1 MKKIN
6 QNNNRM
12 KKHVFL
18 FCAFVMMLFSAC
30 TKIAVTET
38 IPLPEHP
45 RPDFERALWQNLN
58 GHWSFTFDETI
69 ASKALAENKSTS
81 LDRQI
86 LVPFPWGSKLSEV
99 ENIGDSPYRNASG
112 ETDTKGDIGWYGREI
127 TVPKSWE
134 GKRVF
139 LVIGASDWDTQV
151 WLDGKEV
158 GRHQGGYIPFECE
171 LKDVQFGQK
180 QQLMIKADDT
190 SSDAHLYGKQGYG
203 NARGIWQTVYL
214 EARGENY
221 IRSIH
226 FTPNI
231 DNSTVQVDVAF
242 SAPTAV
248 DEVFKLVFKT
258 GDQETFVGKVEGKDH
273 AQYIIPIKN
282 QHLWDLDD
290 PFLYEVTA
298 SLGDQDEVNTYFGQ
312 RKVGVIQFPGA
323 DYNYVALNNKP
334 IYLQLCLDQSY
345 HPEGFYTFPSDEFMK
360 NEILISKKLGLN
372 GNRIHIKVEVPR
384 KLYWADKL
392 GLLIMADT
400 PNFWGQ
406 PIPEAREDWERC
418 LRGQVERD
426 YNHPS
431 IFAWVNF
438 NETWGLKEKD
448 GTYLPE
454 TQEWV
459 RSMYHLT
466 KSLDPSRLVEDQS
479 ACNRDHV
486 ESDINSWH
494 AYRPGHMW
502 EKEIKMYVDNT
513 FPGSSFNYI
522 GENKQTDAP
531 MINSECGNVWGY
543 EGSAGDCD
551 YTWDYHIMI
560 DAFRRYPK
568 CAGWLYTEHHDVINE
583 WNGYVQYDR
592 SPKIDGL
599 DELVPGMTMADFQS
613 LYYISPERYL
623 YTEPKGGE
631 KLDIP
636 FYASFMTDK
645 NPGALTLETELV
657 GWNQLGEFKSYE
669 NGKTPVVFEPFMSRT
684 AGSVAV
690 NIPEAKGIYLLRMVL
705 KGDGKVLHHN
715 FLTFRV
721 KEGTDMKADNACM
734 LTFAPASFTDQKWS
748 LKQTSV
754 YDGLKVDGFGNGY
767 FEYEVSIPEQIE
779 FDKIASAELV
789 FEASSKEPFGKDFDK
804 SEIEDNYMLG
814 GGTFDHC
821 KSANSYAMTD
831 TKPWKSQLD
840 VLVNG
845 KSIGKQELAD
855 DPADHRG
862 ILSWGSQP
870 HTNRMLE
877 AGSYG
882 ELFQINIPVELLQK
896 DRKAVIRFVVPEEA
910 QNGGLAIYGKDF
922 GRYPLDPTLV
932 LKLK

>member
-1 MKKIN
+1 MKKY
-6 QNNNRM
+6 
-12 KKHVFL
+12 VFSL
-18 FCAFVMMLFSAC
+18 CVLVVSLLSAC
-30 TKIAVTET
+30 TKTAVTES

-45 RPDFERALWQNLN
+45 RPDFERTLWMNLN
-58 GHWSFTFDETI
+58 GHWSFTFDEAI
-69 ASKALAENKSTS
+69 ASKALTENKSTS
-81 LDRQI
+81 LDQQI

-99 ENIGDSPYRNASG
+99 ED
-112 ETDTKGDIGWYGREI
+112 KGDIGWYGREI
-127 TVPKSWE
+127 TIPKSWA

-139 LVIGASDWDTQV
+139 LVVGASDWDTQV
-151 WLDGKEV
+151 WLNGKEV

-171 LKDVQFGQK
+171 LKDVQLGQK
-180 QQLMIKADDT
+180 QQLMIKVDDT

-221 IRSIH
+221 IRSLH
-226 FTPNI
+226 FTPDI
-231 DNSTVQVDVAF
+231 DNSTVKVDVALA
-242 SAPTAV
+242 APAAAG
-248 DEVFKLVFKT
+248 EEFKLAFKT
-258 GDQETFVGKVEGKDH
+258 GNQDTFTGEFEGKDQAH
-273 AQYIIPIKN
+273 FVIPIKD

-298 SLGDQDEVNTYFGQ
+298 SLGNQDEVSSYFGQ
-312 RKVGVIQFPGA
+312 RKISVTPFPGA

-345 HPEGFYTFPSDEFMK
+345 HPDGYYTFPSDEFMK
-360 NEILISKKLGLN
+360 NEILISKNLGLN

-406 PIPEAREDWERC
+406 PVPEAREDWERC

-438 NETWGLKEKD
+438 NETWGLMEKD
-448 GTYLPE
+448 KTYLPE

-486 ESDINSWH
+486 ETDINSWH
-494 AYRPGHMW
+494 AYRPGHVW

-513 FPGSSFNYI
+513 YPGSSFNFI

-551 YTWDYHIMI
+551 FTWDYHIMI

-599 DELVPGMTMADFQS
+599 GDLVPGMTMADFQS

-623 YTEPKGGE
+623 YTEPKAGE

-645 NPGALTLETELV
+645 NPGTLSLETELV

-669 NGKTPVVFEPFMSRT
+669 KGQAPVAFEPFMSRR
-684 AGSVAV
+684 AGSVTV
-690 NIPEAKGIYLLRMVL
+690 TMPEAKGLYLLRLVL

-721 KEGTDMKADNACM
+721 KNGKDLNIDKTCL
-734 LTFAPASFTDQKWS
+734 LTFAPVSFTDQKWS
-748 LKQTSV
+748 IKQTSI
-754 YDGLKVDGFGNGY
+754 YDGLKVNGFGNGY
-767 FEYEVSIPEQIE
+767 FEYKVAIPDQIDL
-779 FDKIASAELV
+779 DKLASAELV
-789 FEASSKEPFGKDFDK
+789 FEASAKEPFGKDLDDT
-804 SEIEDNYMLG
+804 EIEDNYMLG

-821 KSANSYAMTD
+821 KSPNSYAMTD
-831 TKPWKSQLD
+831 TDPWKSKLE

-845 KSIGKQELAD
+845 DSVGVKELAD

-870 HTNRMLE
+870 HVNRMSE
-877 AGSYG
+877 GGSYG
-882 ELFQINIPVELLQK
+882 ELIHVDIPLETLK
-896 DRKAVIRFVVPEEA
+896 KGKTAVIRFVVPEEMK
-910 QNGGLAIYGKDF
+910 NGGLAIYGKDF

-932 LKLK
+932 LKMK